1 MAIST
6 ANVVV
11 GNDGV
16 IAVAATTATAPTSAV
31 SALPTGFNDLGA
43 ISDDGVTE
51 TRDRSTDTI
60 VIWQNAAVAREAV
73 TESSYQ
79 FSFTMVETKKETVE
93 LFYGGALDTTAGSLV
108 VIPAGT
114 GGRKSFII
122 DVKDGAK
129 VKRIY
134 IPEGEVTEVG
144 DVTYQNGEAVGYE
157 ITISAYYGT
166 YGTGGTQFTGA
177 AKIWWSNL
185 VTP

>member
-31 SALPTGFNDLGA
+31 SALPSGFNDLGA

-79 FSFTMVETKKETVE
+79 FGFTMVETKKETVE
-93 LFYGGALDTTAGSLV
+93 LFYGTTVTASAPHGTYTIVPGATS
-108 VIPAGT
+108 
-114 GGRKSFII
+114 GRKSFVVEI
-122 DVKDGAK
+122 VDGQQI
-129 VKRIY
+129 KRTY
-134 IPEGEVTEVG
+134 IAEGELFKGG
-144 DVTYQNGEAVGYE
+144 DAIEYAN
-157 ITISAYYGT
+157 
-166 YGTGGTQFTGA
+166 GA
-177 AKIWWSNL
+177 AIGYNVEL
-185 VTP
+185 VCYTNPVVFDTRLKT